1 MSSSGEFIPFS
12 NRSLIGVRIN
22 LDSTLATSLETSCDT
37 TAVER
42 KRSVLYLYF
51 QFVDSH
57 QSYAAASFPLGISL
71 PYSLVCLLYLSPTLR
86 PPLLLPFA
94 GNPRLRRLLPKLQIR
109 VRGGREISQ
118 HPISSLSAPVL
129 TAAFSRRSAR
139 WYCALY
145 SVPTWPERP
154 RAASSRAVSS
164 FG

>member
-57 QSYAAASFPLGISL
+57 QSYAAASFLLGISL
-71 PYSLVCLLYLSPTLR
+71 PYSLVYLLYFSPTLR
-86 PPLLLPFA
+86 PPLLLLFA
-94 GNPRLRRLLPKLQIR
+94 GSPRLRRLLFKL
-109 VRGGREISQ
+109 
-118 HPISSLSAPVL
+118 
-129 TAAFSRRSAR
+129 
-139 WYCALY
+139 
-145 SVPTWPERP
+145 
-154 RAASSRAVSS
+154 
-164 FG
+164 